1 LKTKPGKY
9 LPQLAVVGCEQ
20 GLVHPMQDNPRLGII
35 MMIATTVVF
44 SVQDGISRYLAE
56 HYNVITVVTIRY
68 MFFMAF
74 VLAYSARQDGGI
86 RKIASSPQL
95 PVQIGRGLLLAGQIC
110 VAILSFS
117 TVGLV
122 NFHAVF
128 ASYPLMVMA
137 LSVPV
142 LGEAVGWR
150 RWLAVCIGFCGVLL
164 ILRPGTEMFG
174 SASILPVLAAFMM
187 AVYGILTRYAARQ
200 DAALTSFFW
209 TAIAGGIAM
218 LAIGPF
224 FWVPPVGTDWYWMG
238 LLCLTGTG
246 GHYLLIKALDATKA
260 STIQPFAYLQLVFAS
275 SIGILVFDDSLD
287 PMLIVGSAIIV
298 GSGLFA
304 LQRERQAAQS

>member
-1 LKTKPGKY
+1 M
-9 LPQLAVVGCEQ
+9 PQLAVVGCEQ

-174 SASILPVLAAFMM
+174 SASILPVLAAFMI
-187 AVYGILTRYAARQ
+187 AVYGILTRYAARR

>member
-1 LKTKPGKY
+1 M
-9 LPQLAVVGCEQ
+9 PQLAVVGCEQ

-174 SASILPVLAAFMM
+174 SASILPVLAAFMI